1 MIDNAPPGTG
11 GQSAFEGDIIR
22 PLGLVTLYSGY
33 AELEID
39 ALLDSLARVAK
50 LSDKALNWP
59 VGQKIAKARD
69 IVNGI
74 NAEALSELVKKLDE
88 ATILFDRRNALVHGA
103 IFGSIEVVVSR
114 ATGREQPVSP
124 DALTSLANEIFTV
137 KEHINANRQRVLEP
151 ILASI
156 GQEDGT

>member
-1 MIDNAPPGTG
+1 
-11 GQSAFEGDIIR
+11 
-22 PLGLVTLYSGY
+22 LGLVTLYSGY

-39 ALLDSLARVAK
+39 ALLDSLVRVAK

-124 DALTSLANEIFTV
+124 DALTSLAQPVSPDALTSLANEIFTV